1 MKSVSTALLI
11 WLLTLLGACA
21 PKHNQAQLDAFS
33 GSQLEEWNQ
42 HLSEI
47 IIKDIFSPPVASRI
61 YAYANIA
68 AYEALVPAYP
78 EYQSLAGQLHDLPP
92 APRPDSTKEYYLPLA
107 SIKAFATVCKK
118 LTLVAQNTE
127 EYEKQYVDR
136 LQQIGIRPDIL
147 ENSLAYGEQVGQH
160 ILAWAGKDHYRES
173 RALARFTQLREKDK
187 WQPTPPDYMQ
197 AVEPHWNTIRPFV
210 MDSAAQ
216 CKPQTPTPF
225 DTLPSSSFYQEA
237 HQVYAI
243 GQEADPEKQL
253 IARFWDDNPNVS
265 YTKGHVT
272 FFKQKLTP
280 GGHWISI
287 ASDAIKSRKLNLMQA
302 AETYVLV
309 TTALADGFISC
320 WDAKYKYV
328 HIRPETFIEEYIDR
342 DWDPLIQTPPFP
354 EFPSGH
360 SVISAAAAT
369 ALTHLFGDNYAF
381 SDSTQLVLGLPVRKF
396 ASFYAASEEAG
407 LSRVY
412 GGIHFMPANK
422 YGARQGRQVGQLVAT
437 RLQTRKNGLLV
448 KE

>member
-1 MKSVSTALLI
+1 MKSALSRLPVYILI
-11 WLLTLLGACA
+11 CIFSCT
-21 PKHNQAQLDAFS
+21 PKHDQDGLNAFS
-33 GSQLEEWNQ
+33 GSQLEKWNTY
-42 HLSEI
+42 LSEI
-47 IIKDIFSPPVASRI
+47 IIKDIFTPPVASRI

-68 AYEALVPAYP
+68 AYEALAPGYA
-78 EYQSLAGQLHDLPP
+78 EYQSLAGQLNQFPEVP
-92 APRPDSTKEYYLPLA
+92 KPDSSKEYYFPVA

-118 LTLVAQNTE
+118 LTLVSQNTE
-127 EYEKQYVDR
+127 AYEVQYVTR
-136 LQQIGIRPDIL
+136 LRQIGIRPDIL

-160 ILAWAGKDHYRES
+160 ILAWAAKDNYRES
-173 RALARFTQLREKDK
+173 RAMSRFTELRENDK
-187 WQPTPPDYMQ
+187 WQPTPPDYMP
-197 AVEPHWNTIRPFV
+197 AIEPHWNTIRPFV

-216 CKPQTPTPF
+216 CKPQGPTPF
-225 DTLPSSSFYQEA
+225 DTLPASRFYQEA
-237 HQVYAI
+237 QQVYAL
-243 GQEADPEKQL
+243 GEEANPEKQL

-287 ASDAIKSRKLNLMQA
+287 ANYAIKDRKLNLMQA

-309 TTALADGFISC
+309 ATALADGFISC

-328 HIRPETFIEEYIDR
+328 HIRPETFIQKHIDPQ
-342 DWDPLIQTPPFP
+342 WNPLIQTPPFP

-369 ALTHLFGDNYAF
+369 ALTHLFGERYAF
-381 SDSTQLVLGLPVRKF
+381 SDSTQQVLGLPVRKF
-396 ASFYAASEEAG
+396 KSLYEASDEAG
-407 LSRVY
+407 MSRIY

-422 YGARQGRQVGQLVAT
+422 YGALQGRQVGQLVIK
-437 RLQTRKNGLLV
+437 RLKTRKTDYLA

>member
-1 MKSVSTALLI
+1 MKSPLPCLLICLTALI
-11 WLLTLLGACA
+11 WACT
-21 PKHNQAQLDAFS
+21 PKHDEARLNAFS
-33 GSQLEEWNQ
+33 ANQLEQWNA

-47 IIKDIFSPPVASRI
+47 IIKDIFTPPVASRI

-68 AYEALVPAYP
+68 AYEALVPGHP
-78 EYQSLAGQLHDLPP
+78 EYQSLAKQLNQLPEVP
-92 APRPDSTKEYYLPLA
+92 KPDSTKEYYFPVA
-107 SIKAFATVCKK
+107 AIKAFATVCKK

-127 EYEKQYVDR
+127 EKEKQYLAR
-136 LQQIGIRPDIL
+136 LGQIGIRPDIL

-160 ILAWAGKDHYRES
+160 ILAWAAKDNYKES
-173 RALARFTQLREKDK
+173 RALSRYTQLRTQDK
-187 WQPTPPDYMQ
+187 WVPTPPDYMP
-197 AVEPHWNTIRPFV
+197 AVEPHWHTIRPFV

-216 CKPQTPTPF
+216 CKPLAPTTF
-225 DTLPSSSFYQEA
+225 DTLPASRFYQEA
-237 HQVYAI
+237 RQVYDI
-243 GQEADPEKQL
+243 GQAADPEKQL

-287 ASDAIKSRKLNLMQA
+287 ASAAIKGRKRNLMQA

-328 HIRPETFIEEYIDR
+328 HIRPETYIEKNIDQQ
-342 DWDPLIQTPPFP
+342 WDPLIQTPPFP

-381 SDSTQLVLGLPVRKF
+381 SDSTQQVLGLPVRRF
-396 ASFYAASEEAG
+396 PSFYAAADEAG
-407 LSRVY
+407 MSRVY

-422 YGARQGRQVGQLVAT
+422 YGALQGRQVGQLVAA
-437 RLQTRKNGLLV
+437 RLKTRKTDLLV
-448 KE
+448 KK